1 MSSLTRNEQ
10 LHLDSLEEIENC
22 PLLESRCSGAD
33 LDRPLSSILP
43 EEYDDSWE
51 GVRFS
56 ESMQGCYLRF
66 YELGA
71 AWSTVE
77 DLPDVKGEFN
87 LINFHDALQND
98 DPGVGRG
105 KTDFH
110 REFLSQL
117 CPIDRTPR
125 SGAGIQTYIRM
136 QSDIDE
142 LELWYSDIADIGQ
155 PPYPPGFIKLDIG
168 YCEYLKVLLLT
179 KGAYGWQ
186 YLFADISLSRG
197 DFLESAN
204 NLKNMLQVF
213 PELFPDRDYSSLRTR
228 LEARL

>member
-10 LHLDSLEEIENC
+10 LHLDSLREIENC
-22 PLLESRCSGAD
+22 PLVESQCSGAD
-33 LDRPLSSILP
+33 LDRSLSSILP
-43 EEYDDSWE
+43 EEYDESWE

-56 ESMQGCYLRF
+56 ESMLGCYLRF

-71 AWSTVE
+71 AWRTVE
-77 DLPDVKGEFN
+77 DLPDVKGEFS
-87 LINFHDALQND
+87 LVNFHDALQVS
-98 DPGVGRG
+98 DPGAGRA

-117 CPIDRTPR
+117 CPVDRTPR
-125 SGAGIQTYIRM
+125 FGAGMQTYIRL
-136 QSDIDE
+136 QADVDE
-142 LELWYSDIADIGQ
+142 LELWYSDIADIEQ
-155 PPYPPGFIKLDIG
+155 PSYPSGFIKLDIG
-168 YCEYLKVLLLT
+168 YCEYLKMLLLT

-186 YLFADISLSRG
+186 YLFAGISLSRG
-197 DFLESAN
+197 DFLESIN

-213 PELFPDRDYSSLRTR
+213 PELFPGRDYSSLRTR

>member
-1 MSSLTRNEQ
+1 M
-10 LHLDSLEEIENC
+10 DSLKEIENC
-22 PLLESRCSGAD
+22 RLLESRCSGAD
-33 LDRPLSSILP
+33 LDRPLGGILP
-43 EEYDDSWE
+43 EEYDEAWE

-56 ESMQGCYLRF
+56 ESMLDCYLRF

-71 AWSTVE
+71 AWRAVG
-77 DLPDVKGEFN
+77 DLPDVKGEFS
-87 LINFHDALQND
+87 LINFHDALQAS
-98 DPGVGRG
+98 DPGVGSA

-125 SGAGIQTYIRM
+125 FGAGIQTYIRL
-136 QSDIDE
+136 QADVDA
-142 LELWYSDIADIGQ
+142 LELWYSDIAYIEQ
-155 PPYPPGFIKLDIG
+155 PPYPSGFIKLDIG
-168 YCEYLKVLLLT
+168 YCEYLEMLLLT

-197 DFLESAN
+197 DFSENAN

-213 PELFPDRDYSSLRTR
+213 PELFPDRDYSSLRAR

>member
-10 LHLDSLEEIENC
+10 LHLDSIKEIEMC
-22 PLLESRCSGAD
+22 PLLEYQCSGTD
-33 LDRPLSSILP
+33 LERPLSSILP
-43 EEYDDSWE
+43 EEYDESWE

-56 ESMQGCYLRF
+56 ENMLGCYLRF
-66 YELGA
+66 YELGT
-71 AWSTVE
+71 AWRTVK
-77 DLPDVKGEFN
+77 DLPDARGEFN
-87 LINFHDALQND
+87 LINFHDALQVS
-98 DPGVGRG
+98 DPGTGRG

-117 CPIDRTPR
+117 CPIDRTPK

-136 QSDIDE
+136 QADVEE
-142 LELWYSDIADIGQ
+142 LELWYSDIADIEQ
-155 PPYPPGFIKLDIG
+155 PPHPPGFIKLEIG
-168 YCEYLKVLLLT
+168 YCEYLETLLLT

-186 YLFADISLSRG
+186 YLFADISLSRQ
-197 DFLESAN
+197 DFSENAN
-204 NLKNMLQVF
+204 NLKNMLLVF